1 MFVVRAQKHIE
12 GIGWQA
18 HHGIRATGESPIFP
32 SEICVSDGEQ
42 EEESLPIALRSDMLR
57 RSQKLQQGDKD
68 LEIFCLEQELEAI
81 KEENIKLKLTTK
93 SQQES
98 ISVLS
103 HKIHQLETAKSQGEK
118 WFGGNEQF
126 SYVAK
131 RGIQA
136 LFGSSEP
143 SQPSPKKNR
152 QLSP

>member
-1 MFVVRAQKHIE
+1 MMSQ
-12 GIGWQA
+12 QPS
-18 HHGIRATGESPIFP
+18 ESPIFP
-32 SEICVSDGEQ
+32 SEITVSDGE
-42 EEESLPIALRSDMLR
+42 ESQKEVKEVLPLSSRSDMLR

>member
-1 MFVVRAQKHIE
+1 MLTPTWGGLQRAPCCCCSFCAAAAAVGDFVVDFLAY
-12 GIGWQA
+12 
-18 HHGIRATGESPIFP
+18 HHKQSESDAN
-32 SEICVSDGEQ
+32 SVHTSG
-42 EEESLPIALRSDMLR
+42 R
-57 RSQKLQQGDKD
+57 RPAGVGG
-68 LEIFCLEQELEAI
+68 FCLEQELEAI

-152 QLSP
+152 QPSP

>member
-1 MFVVRAQKHIE
+1 MSQ
-12 GIGWQA
+12 QPS
-18 HHGIRATGESPIFP
+18 ESPIFP
-32 SEICVSDGEQ
+32 SEITVSDGE
-42 EEESLPIALRSDMLR
+42 ESQKEVKEVLPFSSRSDMLR

-118 WFGGNEQF
+118 WFGDNEQF
-126 SYVAK
+126 SYVTK

-136 LFGSSEP
+136 LAALSQVSRRQKRIASSHP
-143 SQPSPKKNR
+143 DLVWRALQTRRVCSP
-152 QLSP
+152 